1 MDTIKVGLNL
11 IIRYLGSILMSFVIF
26 LSFTAIFAMPLTE
39 EIGYDAYITDEATGQ
54 TQKVYTHYYSD
65 GEDTK
70 KAEYESQ
77 GFKVQTA
84 QLRSQLTG
92 AGTALIFTAAQLVS
106 IAIFIALVPN
116 RLYRLGASDAEAGES
131 RSIKRW
137 LIPSLFPAAISFV
150 GFILLVLNKLQLI
163 GNQGLS
169 LYRFANYHLYGLLR
183 LILGTGNNGLQISPL
198 AVCLSLLPAV
208 LTILACGTL
217 YEFGYRGFRP
227 LVSLKNKI
235 KYKRDPS

>member
-11 IIRYLGSILMSFVIF
+11 IVRYLGSILMSFVIF
-26 LSFTAIFAMPLTE
+26 LSFTAVFAMPLTE
-39 EIGYDAYITDEATGQ
+39 AIGYDAYITDEATGQ
-54 TQKVYTHYYSD
+54 SQKVYTHYYSD
-65 GEDTK
+65 GKDTK
-70 KAEYESQ
+70 KAQFESQ
-77 GFKVQTA
+77 GFKVHTA
-84 QLRSQLTG
+84 ELRSQLTG
-92 AGTALIFTAAQLVS
+92 AGTALIFTATQLVS

-116 RLYRLGASDAEAGES
+116 RLYRLGTRDAESGED

-137 LIPSLFPAAISFV
+137 LIPSLFPAAISIT
-150 GFILLVLNKLQLI
+150 GFIMLVLNKLLLI

-183 LILGTGNNGLQISPL
+183 LILGSGNDGSQISW
-198 AVCLSLLPAV
+198 LSVFLSPAPAL
-208 LTILACGTL
+208 LTILVCGTL